1 MKRKRVGAGQRGSS
15 NHFLSAKDLLKPTTS
30 GPGSK
35 NQTDNGRYFVD
46 RTEESHVEG
55 IRERIK
61 EAKTETTPAV
71 SSSIRF
77 RASAVGA
84 SQNSPTKGGKAVSK
98 KQQKLAEAAK
108 TSRNI
113 SHYFTNKQRVE
124 EICEEE
130 EEEGADGASAQ
141 TVDAVHEESVD
152 QEQQE
157 SSPVKC
163 ETPDLIL
170 VEPETEVI
178 VVSDDDEEEEE
189 EGEQEEDSLKPVQD
203 MSQQDIQS
211 ITE

>member
-1 MKRKRVGAGQRGSS
+1 MGAGQRGSS
-15 NHFLSAKDLLKPTTS
+15 DHFPNAKELLKPTTS

-35 NQTDNGRYFVD
+35 NQTENGRYFVD

-55 IRERIK
+55 IWARIK

-71 SSSIRF
+71 SSSIRA

-84 SQNSPTKGGKAVSK
+84 SQNSPTKGGRAVSK

-130 EEEGADGASAQ
+130 EEEEEGADGASAQ

-152 QEQQE
+152 QEQHE

-163 ETPDLIL
+163 ESPDLIL

-178 VVSDDDEEEEE
+178 VIDDEEEE